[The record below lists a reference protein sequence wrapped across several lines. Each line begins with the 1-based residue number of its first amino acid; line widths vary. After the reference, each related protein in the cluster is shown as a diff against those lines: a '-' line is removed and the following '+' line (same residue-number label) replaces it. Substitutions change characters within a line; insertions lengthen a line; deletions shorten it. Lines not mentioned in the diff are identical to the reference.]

1 MTNTCTVEITAC
13 AWELPLYAGQA
24 TLPRALQEQAHPRAV
39 FDPESQ
45 LGKKGLRYKE
55 TATLMALCV
64 AKRVLQRAGLNTTV
78 ADTGCG
84 VVVACNTG
92 NLDTVCRASQTIQE
106 QHVDAISS
114 MDLPNASSNVVAST
128 VAIRFGLQALN
139 VLVTSGSSASLDALL
154 LAANTIRNGR
164 AQRMVVISV
173 ETDGPA
179 LRDLL
184 AGARGKGAE
193 SPAVLEGAFA
203 VVLESGASAAARR
216 APSMGRIGEC
226 VFVHA
231 GARTGPAHE
240 ALKRLLE
247 RSRDKMLYPGTS
259 SFARAA
265 IDSAI
270 GTAAGMP
277 VVDIEDVESR
287 AYGSATLLQL
297 VHHLELPTTSGAV
310 LVGGGS
316 WGDRRAGLLV
326 VEGRPT

>member
-1 MTNTCTVEITAC
+1 VTNTCTVEITAC

-106 QHVDAISS
+106 QHVDATSS

-179 LRDLL
+179 LRDL
-184 AGARGKGAE
+184 
-193 SPAVLEGAFA
+193 PAVLEGAFA